1 MSKKVIVYTS
11 KTCSFCAQ
19 MKKQLIAAE
28 IDYIEKVTTE
38 HAEEWDGVKTMTA
51 VPVFPTLMVGDEY
64 LIPNRDFQNPQQGIQ
79 LVKKY
84 MSDTYVKPSTDKLT
98 RELLKTINASVN
110 IVAQR
115 MATLQ
120 NKVNSLETTLNNLI
134 VDPTQIEIPKEVTNE
149 NS

>member
-115 MATLQ
+115 MDTLQ

>member
-1 MSKKVIVYTS
+1 
-11 KTCSFCAQ
+11 
-19 MKKQLIAAE
+19 MKKQLLAAE

-38 HAEEWDGVKTMTA
+38 HVEEWDGVKTMTA

-64 LIPNRDFQNPQQGIQ
+64 LIPNRDFQNPQQGVQ

-84 MSDTYVKPSTDKLT
+84 MADTYVKPDTEKLT

-115 MATLQ
+115 MGALQ
-120 NKVNSLETTLNNLI
+120 NKVNKLETTLNNLI
-134 VDPTQIEIPKEVTNE
+134 VDPTDIEIPKEVTNE
-149 NS
+149 DS

>member
-1 MSKKVIVYTS
+1 
-11 KTCSFCAQ
+11 
-19 MKKQLIAAE
+19 MKKQLLAAE

-38 HAEEWDGVKTMTA
+38 HVEEWDGVKTMTA
-51 VPVFPTLMVGDEY
+51 VPVYPTLMVGDEY
-64 LIPNRDFQNPQQGIQ
+64 LIPNRDFQNPQQGVQ

-84 MSDTYVKPSTDKLT
+84 MADTYVKPDTEKLT

-115 MATLQ
+115 MGALQ
-120 NKVNSLETTLNNLI
+120 NKVNNLETTLNNLI
-134 VDPTQIEIPKEVTNE
+134 VDPTDIEIPKNVTNE

>member
-1 MSKKVIVYTS
+1 MNKEVIVYTS
-11 KTCSFCAQ
+11 KSCSFCAQ
-19 MKKQLIAAE
+19 MKKQLLAAE

-38 HAEEWDGVKTMTA
+38 HVEEWDGVKTMTA

-64 LIPNRDFQNPQQGIQ
+64 LIPNRDFQNPQQGVQ

-84 MSDTYVKPSTDKLT
+84 MADTYVKPDTEKLT

-115 MATLQ
+115 MGALQ
-120 NKVNSLETTLNNLI
+120 NKVNKLETTLNNLI
-134 VDPTQIEIPKEVTNE
+134 VDPTDIEIPKEVTNE
-149 NS
+149 GS

>member
-1 MSKKVIVYTS
+1 
-11 KTCSFCAQ
+11 

-28 IDYIEKVTTE
+28 IDFIEKVTTE
-38 HAEEWDGVKTMTA
+38 HVDEWEGVKTMTA
-51 VPVFPTLMVGDEY
+51 VPVFPTLMVDDEY

-84 MSDTYVKPSTDKLT
+84 MADTYIKPGTEKLT
-98 RELLKTINASVN
+98 RELLKTINASIN

-115 MATLQ
+115 MGALQ
-120 NKVNSLETTLNNLI
+120 NKVNTLETTLNNLI
-134 VDPTQIEIPKEVTNE
+134 ADPTDIEKPKEVTNE